1 MCMRSSETLNE
12 AIIDR
17 TVLSLAEG
25 RLVGA
30 HSWPV
35 HWVSS

>member
-1 MCMRSSETLNE
+1 MCMRSSVTLNE

-25 RLVGA
+25 WLVGVY
-30 HSWPV
+30 SWPV